1 MLYSVSNFAITGNT
15 FEKASNDLIQISR
28 ASHNGLIENNFLND
42 VVVTNSKAHPDLIQI
57 FGYDGM
63 NPHDI
68 TIRGNYLYDDP
79 ATGLN
84 LAQGIFL
91 SNPTGEGFRNILI
104 EENLVS
110 VRSPNSIFVSGG
122 EENVIIRHNS
132 LIAGPE
138 GLKGGVIRLKDS
150 TGQGFDNAGITVED
164 NIASRIS
171 DETGNS
177 HVGDNF
183 VYGSAANSPFQ
194 GNGSHWRDFLLRD
207 PDVAPGMGAGERLQE
222 LADGENPPAAAI
234 MAVESDADSLPLFGH
249 EIFLGEEEGYSSLA
263 AAPAATDSH
272 PAATSLL
279 LTSEEIASLPPEA
292 DFHI

>member
-1 MLYSVSNFAITGNT
+1 MSNFAIRENT

-28 ASHNGLIENNFLND
+28 ASYNGLIENNVLND
-42 VVVTNSKAHPDLIQI
+42 VIVTNPKAHPDLIQI
-57 FGYDGM
+57 FGYDGL

-84 LAQGIFL
+84 IAQGIFMAG
-91 SNPTGEGFRNILI
+91 PQAEGFRNMLV

-110 VRSPNSIFVSGG
+110 VRSPNSIFISGG
-122 EENVIIRHNS
+122 QENVVIRNNS

-150 TGQGFDNAGITVED
+150 TAQGFDNAGITVEN

-183 VYGSAANSPFQ
+183 VYGAWNNSPFH
-194 GNGSHWRDFLLRD
+194 GNGSVWHDFLLQD
-207 PDVAPGMGAGERLQE
+207 PDLAPGMGALKRLQE
-222 LADGENPPAAAI
+222 LADAGNPVTITEN
-234 MAVESDADSLPLFGH
+234 DADMLLF
-249 EIFLGEEEGYSSLA
+249 EEEDTPSPPVSPS
-263 AAPAATDSH
+263 APAEHHAPS
-272 PAATSLL
+272 PVL
-279 LTSEEIASLPPEA
+279 LTADEIALLPPEGLYV
-292 DFHI
+292 